1 MFIKRRDVNRQAD
14 GGGQPTSATGSDQY
28 AGRRLGSTRRTSAGS
43 ASSGVRKYCVLRLET
58 APVQTGASGY
68 GMPASADAPAANS
81 RPAVSRS
88 STAHDEKVSSAPS
101 GAAGASERSDTS
113 AAQSV

>member
-1 MFIKRRDVNRQAD
+1 M
-14 GGGQPTSATGSDQY
+14 P
-28 AGRRLGSTRRTSAGS
+28 GS
-43 ASSGVRKYCVLRLET
+43 A
-58 APVQTGASGY
+58 A
-68 GMPASADAPAANS
+68 APAAYS

-101 GAAGASERSDTS
+101 GAGGASERSDTS